1 MKVKNFKI
9 KLAILIF
16 ILPVSLFPQKSVYDL
31 RFSND
36 TKLVSLNYEV
46 SEEAIA
52 AVYYPKWTIVS
63 KQNSDD
69 NLLKTGQVA
78 SFRLD
83 EKTYDTKMLLNNYLN
98 DIIDTQGLRKYG
110 KIELNVIYF
119 EQRKQGTPFLLFNFI
134 TIGMGSLMGV
144 PSYRITTKVELSMCI
159 YDNNERLLCCHS
171 GIGIDKYFIN
181 IYKQKNE
188 RESNRNAVK
197 KALTKINTKLS
208 EEIELLNKKL
218 LASDIAYF
226 SE

>member
-1 MKVKNFKI
+1 
-9 KLAILIF
+9 
-16 ILPVSLFPQKSVYDL
+16 
-31 RFSND
+31 
-36 TKLVSLNYEV
+36 
-46 SEEAIA
+46 
-52 AVYYPKWTIVS
+52 
-63 KQNSDD
+63 
-69 NLLKTGQVA
+69 LLKTGQVA